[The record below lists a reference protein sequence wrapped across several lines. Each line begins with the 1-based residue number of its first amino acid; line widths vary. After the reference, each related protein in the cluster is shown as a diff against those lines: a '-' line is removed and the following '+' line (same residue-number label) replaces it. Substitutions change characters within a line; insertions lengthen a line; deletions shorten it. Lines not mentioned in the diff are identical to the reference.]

1 MSIMSDDTKIKR
13 LRRKYGL
20 EGYGLYVLILEYI
33 AKQLDKHS
41 PLPDLQEK
49 ANDISDEWG
58 CDIRRVNEMML
69 DMVNEGLFEVDYIT
83 GKLVCTKI
91 EKYLDEYIRKIPEI
105 GSAIEEFRYNQGMQ
119 LYITEGVSESVRQSP
134 TNSDKL
140 PLEETRTEQNRREER
155 EQPKEDTLPKKV
167 KHPGTGLAM
176 SATRYSA
183 LCDKHGSATVDDYME
198 RIQLY
203 CESKPRKPYADAAAT
218 AATWIRKDI
227 DKGTFRGIQS
237 YDYDEDIKK
246 KTAYFGAKD

>member
-1 MSIMSDDTKIKR
+1 MEWYKHDTSASNDARIK
-13 LRRKYGL
+13 K
-20 EGYGLYVLILEYI
+20 LILRHGAIGYAIYFHCLELIAGDVNVNNLTFQLEHDSEIIADNLKICGTSEKSGQAIVEDVMKYI
-33 AKQLDKHS
+33 ISLQLFEIDNNRIYCMKLLNRLDTSMTSNAKFRSMITAAKS
-41 PLPDLQEK
+41 K
-49 ANDISDEWG
+49 N
-58 CDIRRVNEMML
+58 VMML
-69 DMVNEGLFEVDYIT
+69 SCHGHDAVMQE
-83 GKLVCTKI
+83 
-91 EKYLDEYIRKIPEI
+91 EK
-105 GSAIEEFRYNQGMQ
+105 EE
-119 LYITEGVSESVRQSP
+119 
-134 TNSDKL
+134 K
-140 PLEETRTEQNRREER
+140 EEKEER

>member
-1 MSIMSDDTKIKR
+1 MAERRMFSLKVLNSGKFLKMPIDAQNLYFHLGLRADDDGVVEAYPTMR
-13 LRRKYGL
+13 L
-20 EGYGLYVLILEYI
+20 
-33 AKQLDKHS
+33 
-41 PLPDLQEK
+41 
-49 ANDISDEWG
+49 
-58 CDIRRVNEMML
+58 
-69 DMVNEGLFEVDYIT
+69 
-83 GKLVCTKI
+83 
-91 EKYLDEYIRKIPEI
+91 I
-105 GSAIEEFRYNQGMQ
+105 GSAEDNLRVLVAKEFVKILNED
-119 LYITEGVSESVRQSP
+119 LVSFIVDWHEHNKIRPDRKIDSIYKDLLLEIVPDVVLLESRERADSHKHIARTSNGRQMVSIGEVRLGK
-134 TNSDKL
+134 D
-140 PLEETRTEQNRREER
+140 RIDRE

-183 LCDKHGSATVDDYME
+183 LCDKHGAATVDDYME